1 MYRRL
6 KNILGVSLMI
16 LAIVIS
22 QVPMPEA
29 QAEIVR
35 EMTDEDLQVDDTSAH
50 VVTFSMNGGTFRGT
64 YNGYSFQEKTP
75 VLVIDDGKSIDSFPD
90 DKLASY
96 AGYKTEPGIW
106 YTDQACLNKYNTDS
120 QVTKSTTLYK
130 KWYNITSDG
139 TTLAD
144 KGFHISADGTILYH
158 YDGEDKNVVI
168 PQSVSTIAEGAF
180 DQLGEVRAV
189 TLPAGI
195 KTIEKNAFSG
205 VRDGSIIYI
214 YDAGT
219 EASKAY
225 GKQLD
230 AEYDQL
236 VYSEYLDAE
245 KTEQIAGIQ
254 NLSDTPKEEAPE
266 STEGAGNT
274 ESKPDESE
282 PDGNKPAESDSN
294 ESDSE
299 SKSDGTEPESSSTG
313 SNSSGNE
320 SDENSSENKST
331 ESNKADT
338 ESDKT
343 DNNSSEDKP
352 TENDKPDNEPDKDKT
367 GDNSPENDST
377 ENSTESDKPNNEP
390 DKDKTDDNSSTDKPA
405 ESDKTDN
412 KPEDK
417 QPEES
422 SSTKSSSVI
431 VIEPDQKYTV
441 TFDTGISGVAGER
454 RQVLNGKTISEEV
467 SVDGSQP
474 RILRKDEYTIEKD
487 DGKQETTYT
496 FKGWYKDN
504 ACTYEWDFAKDVIE
518 HDTTIYAKWDKVAKS
533 YHTVTYSTT
542 EGNENASNI
551 PEKQKLYEGEKLE
564 KPAKKPAVKN
574 KTFKGWYTSEEDTKS
589 AYKSWGK
596 PLTEDITLYAH
607 FEEKSNTVVFHMN
620 GGGFTGTYDGKTY
633 TDVASLTKK
642 ITVGKGISSSDYPK
656 SSSSANF
663 KYSNYSTDSNWYTDK
678 ECTNVYSETTLKGD
692 LTLYKRWYYTSSG
705 FTTNAANNVLYKY
718 SGSVADVTIPNTV
731 TVIGKDAFASV
742 GSISTITLPDK
753 IEEVKENAFSGVN
766 NISKDITITGKT
778 EQAKNTAK
786 GLANQYTHLVY
797 KDSGTSKDSDQD
809 SSVVTKAEAGS
820 IQLGAAASGN
830 AGTTNT
836 TENEANKNTSSKGT
850 IALGASGV
858 GTTIVTSVQPS
869 AAAQSVTQSSSSAT
883 VVQPSEGAQPITSQ
897 PSVVPQQSSTSQST
911 AVRQNKSAASARQS
925 ASGSSTMTAKT
936 TQKPNVTSASAPKG
950 TQHIKDST
958 PKTGDPLQYRMLIVC
973 AMFSVGVLLILTGNG
988 KKKKFSA
995 S

>member
-50 VVTFSMNGGTFRGT
+50 VVTFSMNGGTFRGI

-180 DQLGEVRAV
+180 DQLGEVRAI

-274 ESKPDESE
+274 ESQPEASKLDES
-282 PDGNKPAESDSN
+282 KPSESNSN
-294 ESDSE
+294 ESASASE
-299 SKSDGTEPESSSTG
+299 SASKPVE
-313 SNSSGNE
+313 SNSNE
-320 SDENSSENKST
+320 SKP
-331 ESNKADT
+331 
-338 ESDKT
+338 
-343 DNNSSEDKP
+343 SEDK
-352 TENDKPDNEPDKDKT
+352 TNE
-367 GDNSPENDST
+367 ST
-377 ENSTESDKPNNEP
+377 SVSQSEE
-390 DKDKTDDNSSTDKPA
+390 
-405 ESDKTDN
+405 N
-412 KPEDK
+412 KPEESTSVSEPAS
-417 QPEES
+417 QPEASTPEES
-422 SSTKSSSVI
+422 STNESSSVI
-431 VIEPDQKYTV
+431 IIEPDQTYTV
-441 TFDTGISGVAGER
+441 TFDTGISDVAGEK
-454 RQVLNGKTISEEV
+454 RQVRSGWTVSELV

-474 RILRKDEYTIEKD
+474 QILRIGSYTVTKD
-487 DGKQETTYT
+487 DGKKETIYT

-504 ACTYEWDFAKDVIE
+504 VCTKEWDFANDTIE
-518 HDTTIYAKWDKVAKS
+518 QDTTIYAKWDRAERA
-533 YHTVTYSTT
+533 YFTVTYSTT
-542 EGNENASNI
+542 EGNESAANI
-551 PEKQKLYEGEKLE
+551 PEKQKIYEDENLV
-564 KPAKKPAVKN
+564 KPTKKPSVKN
-574 KTFKGWYTSEEDTKS
+574 KTFKGWYTSKEDTKS
-589 AYKSWGK
+589 AYKAWGK
-596 PLTEDITLYAH
+596 PVTQDITLYAH
-607 FEEKSNTVVFHMN
+607 FEGKSNTVVFHMN
-620 GGGFTGTYDGKTY
+620 GGGYTGTYDGKTY
-633 TDVASLTKK
+633 TDTPSLTKK
-642 ITVGKGISSSDYPK
+642 IAVGKGISSSDYPK
-656 SSSSANF
+656 SSSSASF

-678 ECTNVYSETTLKGD
+678 ECTNIYSETTVKGD

-705 FTTNAANNVLYKY
+705 FTMNASDNVLYKY

-731 TVIGKDAFASV
+731 TVIAKDAFASM
-742 GSISTITLPDK
+742 GSISTVTLPDK
-753 IEEVKENAFSGVN
+753 ITDIRENAFSGVK
-766 NISKDITITGKT
+766 NISKDITVTGKT
-778 EQAKNTAK
+778 EQAKNKAK
-786 GLANQYTHLVY
+786 ELANQYTHLVY
-797 KDSGTSKDSDQD
+797 KDSGTSKDSD
-809 SSVVTKAEAGS
+809 SSVVTTAETGSIKLGAAISGSAGS
-820 IQLGAAASGN
+820 AGSAGTAKQTGAAASPD
-830 AGTTNT
+830 TT
-836 TENEANKNTSSKGT
+836 SKGT
-850 IALGASGV
+850 ITLGAGGTSTAATTGV
-858 GTTIVTSVQPS
+858 QQPS
-869 AAAQSVTQSSSSAT
+869 AGTQPVVVSPSAP
-883 VVQPSEGAQPITSQ
+883 VVQPAAEAQPAPASQ
-897 PSVVPQQSSTSQST
+897 PETTRQSAPASQPETARQPASASQSASAT
-911 AVRQNKSAASARQS
+911 QPAAVTQNKTTPVRQS
-925 ASGSSTMTAKT
+925 ASSGSSTVKKTMTG
-936 TQKPNVTSASAPKG
+936 APKG

-958 PKTGDPLQYRMLIVC
+958 PKTGDHLQYRMLIVC

>member
-35 EMTDEDLQVDDTSAH
+35 EMTEADMQVDDTSAH

-75 VLVIDDGKSIDSFPD
+75 VLVIDDGKPIDSFPD

-96 AGYKTEPGIW
+96 AGYKTEPDTW
-106 YTDQACLNKYNTDS
+106 YTDQECLNKYNTDS

-144 KGFHISADGTILYH
+144 KGFHISPDGAILYQ
-158 YDGEDKNVVI
+158 YDGGDKNVLI
-168 PQSVSTIAEGAF
+168 PQTVSTIAAGAF
-180 DQLGEVRAV
+180 DQLDEVRAV

-195 KTIEKNAFSG
+195 QTVEKNAFSG

-219 EASKAY
+219 EASRTY
-225 GKQLD
+225 GKQL
-230 AEYDQL
+230 AEEYEQL

-254 NLSDTPKEEAPE
+254 NLSDMPEDISKEDTSKENVSEEAPE
-266 STEGAGNT
+266 VKEGAGNT
-274 ESKPDESE
+274 ADKPESGLEASQPEESESESKPTESE
-282 PDGNKPAESDSN
+282 
-294 ESDSE
+294 SE
-299 SKSDGTEPESSSTG
+299 SKP
-313 SNSSGNE
+313 
-320 SDENSSENKST
+320 T
-331 ESNKADT
+331 ES
-338 ESDKT
+338 ES
-343 DNNSSEDKP
+343 
-352 TENDKPDNEPDKDKT
+352 
-367 GDNSPENDST
+367 
-377 ENSTESDKPNNEP
+377 ES
-390 DKDKTDDNSSTDKPA
+390 
-405 ESDKTDN
+405 
-412 KPEDK
+412 

-422 SSTKSSSVI
+422 SEPESSSVI

-441 TFDTGISGVAGER
+441 TFDTGISGVAGEK
-454 RQVLNGKTISEEV
+454 RQVQSGRTVSELV

-474 RILRKDEYTIEKD
+474 RILRKDDFTLTKEDEK
-487 DGKQETTYT
+487 KETTYT

-504 ACTYEWDFAKDVIE
+504 ACTKEWDFANEIIE
-518 HDTTIYAKWDKVAKS
+518 QDTTIYAKWEQSERA
-533 YHTVTYSTT
+533 YFTVTYSTT
-542 EGNENASNI
+542 EGNEKAANI
-551 PEKQKLYEGEKLE
+551 PEKQKLYEDEKLE
-564 KPAKKPAVKN
+564 KPSKKPSIKN
-574 KTFKGWYTSEEDTKS
+574 KTFKGWYTSKDDTKS
-589 AYKSWGK
+589 AFKAWGK
-596 PLTEDITLYAH
+596 PVTEDLTLYAH

-620 GGGFTGTYDGKTY
+620 GGGYTGTYDGKTY
-633 TDVASLTKK
+633 TDAASLTKK
-642 ITVGKGISSSDYPK
+642 IPVGKGISSSEYPK

-678 ECTNVYSETTLKGD
+678 ECTNVYSESTVKED

-718 SGSVADVTIPNTV
+718 SGSVAEVTIPNTV
-731 TVIGKDAFASV
+731 TIIAKDAFASM

-753 IEEVKENAFSGVN
+753 ISEVRDNAFSGVK

-778 EQAKNTAK
+778 EQAKNKAK
-786 GLANQYTHLVY
+786 ELANQYTHLVY
-797 KDSGTSKDSDQD
+797 KDIGTSKDSE
-809 SSVVTKAEAGS
+809 SSVVTTAESGS
-820 IQLGAAASGN
+820 IKLGATVSGN
-830 AGTTNT
+830 AGTANKTDTASNTNT
-836 TENEANKNTSSKGT
+836 PAKGT
-850 IALGASGV
+850 IALGASGT
-858 GTTIVTSVQPS
+858 GTTPAAGGQSSAGTQPTVSPS
-869 AAAQSVTQSSSSAT
+869 AA
-883 VVQPSEGAQPITSQ
+883 VVQPTAGTPSASQPAAPSASASQPVTTSQ
-897 PSVVPQQSSTSQST
+897 PASAPQSAAVTQNKTTPVRQSS
-911 AVRQNKSAASARQS
+911 
-925 ASGSSTMTAKT
+925 SGSSTVTKT
-936 TQKPNVTSASAPKG
+936 TTKKPNVTSASAPKG

>member
-35 EMTDEDLQVDDTSAH
+35 EMTEADMQVDDTSAH

-75 VLVIDDGKSIDSFPD
+75 VLVIDDGKPIDSFPD

-96 AGYKTEPGIW
+96 AGYKTEPDTW
-106 YTDQACLNKYNTDS
+106 YTDQECLNKYNTDS

-144 KGFHISADGTILYH
+144 KGFHISPDGAILYQ
-158 YDGEDKNVVI
+158 YDGGDKNVVI
-168 PQSVSTIAEGAF
+168 PQTVSIIAAGAF
-180 DQLGEVRAV
+180 DQLNEVRAV

-195 KTIEKNAFSG
+195 QTVEKNAFSG

-219 EASKAY
+219 EASKTY
-225 GKQLD
+225 GKQL
-230 AEYDQL
+230 AEEYEQL

-254 NLSDTPKEEAPE
+254 NLSDMPKEDISKEDTSKENVPEEAPE
-266 STEGAGNT
+266 VKEGAGNT
-274 ESKPDESE
+274 ADKPESGLEASQPEESESESKPTESE
-282 PDGNKPAESDSN
+282 
-294 ESDSE
+294 SE
-299 SKSDGTEPESSSTG
+299 SKP
-313 SNSSGNE
+313 
-320 SDENSSENKST
+320 T
-331 ESNKADT
+331 ES
-338 ESDKT
+338 ES
-343 DNNSSEDKP
+343 
-352 TENDKPDNEPDKDKT
+352 
-367 GDNSPENDST
+367 
-377 ENSTESDKPNNEP
+377 ES
-390 DKDKTDDNSSTDKPA
+390 
-405 ESDKTDN
+405 
-412 KPEDK
+412 

-422 SSTKSSSVI
+422 SEPESSSVI

-441 TFDTGISGVAGER
+441 TFDTGISGVAGEK
-454 RQVLNGKTISEEV
+454 RQVQSGRTVSELV

-474 RILRKDEYTIEKD
+474 RILRKDDFTLTKEDEK
-487 DGKQETTYT
+487 KETTYT

-504 ACTYEWDFAKDVIE
+504 ACTKEWDFANEIIE
-518 HDTTIYAKWDKVAKS
+518 QDTTIYAKWEQSERA
-533 YHTVTYSTT
+533 YFTVTYSTT
-542 EGNENASNI
+542 EGNEKAANI
-551 PEKQKLYEGEKLE
+551 PEKQKLYEDEKLE
-564 KPAKKPAVKN
+564 KPSKKPSMKN
-574 KTFKGWYTSEEDTKS
+574 KTFKGWYTSKDDTKS
-589 AYKSWGK
+589 AFKAWGK
-596 PLTEDITLYAH
+596 PVTEDLTLYAH

-620 GGGFTGTYDGKTY
+620 GGGYTGTYDGKTY
-633 TDVASLTKK
+633 TDAASLTKK
-642 ITVGKGISSSDYPK
+642 IPVGKGISSSEYPK

-678 ECTNVYSETTLKGD
+678 ECTNVYSESTVKED

-718 SGSVADVTIPNTV
+718 SGSVAEVTIPNTV
-731 TVIGKDAFASV
+731 TIIAKDAFASM
-742 GSISTITLPDK
+742 GSISAITLPDK
-753 IEEVKENAFSGVN
+753 ISEVRENAFSGVK

-778 EQAKNTAK
+778 EQAKNKAK
-786 GLANQYTHLVY
+786 ELANQYTHLVY
-797 KDSGTSKDSDQD
+797 KDSGTSKDSE
-809 SSVVTKAEAGS
+809 SSVVTTAESGS
-820 IQLGAAASGN
+820 IKLGATVSGN
-830 AGTTNT
+830 AGTANKTDTASNTNT
-836 TENEANKNTSSKGT
+836 PAKGT
-850 IALGASGV
+850 IALGASGT
-858 GTTIVTSVQPS
+858 GTTPAAGGQPS
-869 AAAQSVTQSSSSAT
+869 AGTQPTVSPSAA
-883 VVQPSEGAQPITSQ
+883 VVQPTAGTPSASQ
-897 PSVVPQQSSTSQST
+897 PTAPSASASQPVTTSAPQAAAVTQNKTTPVQQSS
-911 AVRQNKSAASARQS
+911 
-925 ASGSSTMTAKT
+925 SGSSTVTKT
-936 TQKPNVTSASAPKG
+936 TTKKPNVTSASAPKG

>member
-35 EMTDEDLQVDDTSAH
+35 EMTEADMQVDDTSAH

-75 VLVIDDGKSIDSFPD
+75 VLVIDDGKPIDSFPD

-96 AGYKTEPGIW
+96 AGYKTEPDTW
-106 YTDQACLNKYNTDS
+106 YTDQECLNKYNTDS

-144 KGFHISADGTILYH
+144 KGFHISPDGAILYQ
-158 YDGEDKNVVI
+158 YDGGDKNVVI
-168 PQSVSTIAEGAF
+168 PQTVSIIAAGAF
-180 DQLGEVRAV
+180 DQLDDVRAV

-195 KTIEKNAFSG
+195 QTVEKNAFSG

-219 EASKAY
+219 EASRTY
-225 GKQLD
+225 GKQL
-230 AEYDQL
+230 AEEYEQL

-254 NLSDTPKEEAPE
+254 NLSDMPEDISKEDTSKENVSEESPE
-266 STEGAGNT
+266 VKEGAGNT
-274 ESKPDESE
+274 ADK
-282 PDGNKPAESDSN
+282 
-294 ESDSE
+294 
-299 SKSDGTEPESSSTG
+299 PESGLEAS
-313 SNSSGNE
+313 
-320 SDENSSENKST
+320 
-331 ESNKADT
+331 
-338 ESDKT
+338 
-343 DNNSSEDKP
+343 
-352 TENDKPDNEPDKDKT
+352 
-367 GDNSPENDST
+367 
-377 ENSTESDKPNNEP
+377 
-390 DKDKTDDNSSTDKPA
+390 
-405 ESDKTDN
+405 
-412 KPEDK
+412 

-422 SSTKSSSVI
+422 ESESKPTESESESKPTESESESKPEESSEPESSSVI

-441 TFDTGISGVAGER
+441 TFDTGISGVAGEK
-454 RQVLNGKTISEEV
+454 RQVQSGRTVSELV

-474 RILRKDEYTIEKD
+474 RILRKDDFTLTKEDEK
-487 DGKQETTYT
+487 KEITYT
-496 FKGWYKDN
+496 FMGWYKDN
-504 ACTYEWDFAKDVIE
+504 ACTKEWDFANEIIE
-518 HDTTIYAKWDKVAKS
+518 QDTTIYAKWEQSERA
-533 YHTVTYSTT
+533 YFTVTYSTT
-542 EGNENASNI
+542 EGNEKAANI
-551 PEKQKLYEGEKLE
+551 PEKQKLYEDEKLE
-564 KPAKKPAVKN
+564 KPSKKPSMKN
-574 KTFKGWYTSEEDTKS
+574 KTFKGWYTSKDDTKS
-589 AYKSWGK
+589 AFKAWGK
-596 PLTEDITLYAH
+596 PVTEDLTLYAH

-620 GGGFTGTYDGKTY
+620 GGGYTGTYDGKTY
-633 TDVASLTKK
+633 TDAASLTKK
-642 ITVGKGISSSDYPK
+642 IPVGKGISSSEYPK

-678 ECTNVYSETTLKGD
+678 ECTNVYSESTVKED

-718 SGSVADVTIPNTV
+718 SGSVAEVTIPNTV
-731 TVIGKDAFASV
+731 TIIAKDAFASM
-742 GSISTITLPDK
+742 GGISAITLPDK
-753 IEEVKENAFSGVN
+753 ISEVRENAFSGVK

-778 EQAKNTAK
+778 EQAKNKAK
-786 GLANQYTHLVY
+786 ELANQYTHLVY
-797 KDSGTSKDSDQD
+797 KDSGTSKDSE
-809 SSVVTKAEAGS
+809 SSVVTTAESGS
-820 IQLGAAASGN
+820 IKLGATVSGN
-830 AGTTNT
+830 AGTANKTGAASGTNT
-836 TENEANKNTSSKGT
+836 PAKGT
-850 IALGASGV
+850 IALGASGT
-858 GTTIVTSVQPS
+858 GTAPATGGQPS
-869 AAAQSVTQSSSSAT
+869 AGTQPTVSPSAA
-883 VVQPSEGAQPITSQ
+883 VVQPTAGTPSASQPAAPSASASQPVTTSQ
-897 PSVVPQQSSTSQST
+897 SASAPQAAAVTQNKTTPVQQSS
-911 AVRQNKSAASARQS
+911 
-925 ASGSSTMTAKT
+925 SGSSTVTKT
-936 TQKPNVTSASAPKG
+936 TTKKPNVTSASAPKG

>member
-180 DQLGEVRAV
+180 DQLGEVRAI

-282 PDGNKPAESDSN
+282 PASKPE
-294 ESDSE
+294 E
-299 SKSDGTEPESSSTG
+299 SKPDESEPE
-313 SNSSGNE
+313 N
-320 SDENSSENKST
+320 
-331 ESNKADT
+331 
-338 ESDKT
+338 
-343 DNNSSEDKP
+343 KP
-352 TENDKPDNEPDKDKT
+352 TE
-367 GDNSPENDST
+367 
-377 ENSTESDKPNNEP
+377 
-390 DKDKTDDNSSTDKPA
+390 SST

-412 KPEDK
+412 KPE
-417 QPEES
+417 ES
-422 SSTKSSSVI
+422 STNESSSVI
-431 VIEPDQKYTV
+431 IIEPDQKYTV

-454 RQVLNGKTISEEV
+454 RQVLNGKTISEEI

-850 IALGASGV
+850 IALGASGA

-925 ASGSSTMTAKT
+925 ASGSSAMTAKT

>member
-35 EMTDEDLQVDDTSAH
+35 EMTEADMQVDDTSAH

-75 VLVIDDGKSIDSFPD
+75 VLVIDDGKPIDSFPD

-96 AGYKTEPGIW
+96 AGYKTEPDTW
-106 YTDQACLNKYNTDS
+106 YTDQECLNKYNTDS

-144 KGFHISADGTILYH
+144 KGFHISPDGAILYQ
-158 YDGEDKNVVI
+158 YDGGDKNVVI
-168 PQSVSTIAEGAF
+168 PQTVSIIAAGAF
-180 DQLGEVRAV
+180 DQLDEVRAV

-195 KTIEKNAFSG
+195 QTVEKNAFSG

-219 EASKAY
+219 EASRTY
-225 GKQLD
+225 GKQL
-230 AEYDQL
+230 AEEYEQL

-254 NLSDTPKEEAPE
+254 NLSDMPEDISKEDTSKENVSEESPE
-266 STEGAGNT
+266 VKEGAGNT
-274 ESKPDESE
+274 ADK
-282 PDGNKPAESDSN
+282 
-294 ESDSE
+294 
-299 SKSDGTEPESSSTG
+299 PESGLEAS
-313 SNSSGNE
+313 
-320 SDENSSENKST
+320 
-331 ESNKADT
+331 
-338 ESDKT
+338 
-343 DNNSSEDKP
+343 
-352 TENDKPDNEPDKDKT
+352 
-367 GDNSPENDST
+367 
-377 ENSTESDKPNNEP
+377 
-390 DKDKTDDNSSTDKPA
+390 
-405 ESDKTDN
+405 
-412 KPEDK
+412 

-422 SSTKSSSVI
+422 ESESKPTESESESKPTESESESKPEESSEPESSSVI

-441 TFDTGISGVAGER
+441 TFDTGISGVAGEK
-454 RQVLNGKTISEEV
+454 RQVQSGRTVSELV

-474 RILRKDEYTIEKD
+474 RILRKDDFTLTKEDEK
-487 DGKQETTYT
+487 KEITYT
-496 FKGWYKDN
+496 FMGWYKDN
-504 ACTYEWDFAKDVIE
+504 ACTKEWDFANEIIE
-518 HDTTIYAKWDKVAKS
+518 QDTTIYAKWEQSERA
-533 YHTVTYSTT
+533 YFTVTYSTT
-542 EGNENASNI
+542 EGNEKAANI
-551 PEKQKLYEGEKLE
+551 PEKQKLYEDEKLE
-564 KPAKKPAVKN
+564 KPSKKPSMKN
-574 KTFKGWYTSEEDTKS
+574 KTFKGWYTSKDDTKS
-589 AYKSWGK
+589 AFKAWGK
-596 PLTEDITLYAH
+596 PVTEDLTLYAH

-620 GGGFTGTYDGKTY
+620 GGGYTGTYDGKTY
-633 TDVASLTKK
+633 TDAASLTKK
-642 ITVGKGISSSDYPK
+642 IPVGKGISSSEYPK

-678 ECTNVYSETTLKGD
+678 ECTNVYSESTVKED

-718 SGSVADVTIPNTV
+718 SGSVAEVTIPNTV
-731 TVIGKDAFASV
+731 TIIAKDAFASM
-742 GSISTITLPDK
+742 GGISAITLPDK
-753 IEEVKENAFSGVN
+753 ISEVRENAFSGVK

-778 EQAKNTAK
+778 EQAKNKAK
-786 GLANQYTHLVY
+786 ELANQYTHLVY
-797 KDSGTSKDSDQD
+797 KDSGTSKDSE
-809 SSVVTKAEAGS
+809 SSVVTTAESGS
-820 IQLGAAASGN
+820 IKLGATVSGN
-830 AGTTNT
+830 AGTANKTGAASGTNT
-836 TENEANKNTSSKGT
+836 PAKGT
-850 IALGASGV
+850 IALGASGT
-858 GTTIVTSVQPS
+858 GTAPATGGQPS
-869 AAAQSVTQSSSSAT
+869 AGTQPTVSPSAA
-883 VVQPSEGAQPITSQ
+883 VVQPTAGTPSASQPAAPSASASQPVTTSQ
-897 PSVVPQQSSTSQST
+897 SASAPQAAAVTQNKTTPVQQSS
-911 AVRQNKSAASARQS
+911 
-925 ASGSSTMTAKT
+925 SGSSTVTKT
-936 TQKPNVTSASAPKG
+936 TTKKPNVTSASAPKG

>member
-35 EMTDEDLQVDDTSAH
+35 EMTEADMQVDDTSAH

-75 VLVIDDGKSIDSFPD
+75 VLVIDDGKPIDSFPD

-96 AGYKTEPGIW
+96 AGYKTEPDTW
-106 YTDQACLNKYNTDS
+106 YTDQECLNKYNTDS

-144 KGFHISADGTILYH
+144 KGFHISPDGAILYQ
-158 YDGEDKNVVI
+158 YDGGDKNVVI
-168 PQSVSTIAEGAF
+168 PQTVSTIAAGAF
-180 DQLGEVRAV
+180 DQLDEVRAV

-195 KTIEKNAFSG
+195 QTVEKNAFSG

-219 EASKAY
+219 EASKTY
-225 GKQLD
+225 GKQL
-230 AEYDQL
+230 AEEYEQL

-254 NLSDTPKEEAPE
+254 NLSDMPEDISKEDTSKENVSEEAPE
-266 STEGAGNT
+266 VKEGAGNT
-274 ESKPDESE
+274 ADKTESGLEASQSEESESESKPTESE
-282 PDGNKPAESDSN
+282 
-294 ESDSE
+294 SE
-299 SKSDGTEPESSSTG
+299 SKP
-313 SNSSGNE
+313 
-320 SDENSSENKST
+320 T
-331 ESNKADT
+331 ES
-338 ESDKT
+338 ESE
-343 DNNSSEDKP
+343 SQVSE
-352 TENDKPDNEPDKDKT
+352 
-367 GDNSPENDST
+367 
-377 ENSTESDKPNNEP
+377 
-390 DKDKTDDNSSTDKPA
+390 
-405 ESDKTDN
+405 
-412 KPEDK
+412 
-417 QPEES
+417 
-422 SSTKSSSVI
+422 
-431 VIEPDQKYTV
+431 
-441 TFDTGISGVAGER
+441 
-454 RQVLNGKTISEEV
+454 LV

-474 RILRKDEYTIEKD
+474 RILRKDDFTLTKEDEK
-487 DGKQETTYT
+487 KETTYT

-504 ACTYEWDFAKDVIE
+504 ACTKEWDFANEIIE
-518 HDTTIYAKWDKVAKS
+518 QDTTIYAKWEQSERA
-533 YHTVTYSTT
+533 YFTVTYSTT
-542 EGNENASNI
+542 EGNEKAANI
-551 PEKQKLYEGEKLE
+551 PEKRKLYEDEKLE
-564 KPAKKPAVKN
+564 KPSKKPSMKN
-574 KTFKGWYTSEEDTKS
+574 KTFKGWYTSKDDTKS
-589 AYKSWGK
+589 VFKAWGK
-596 PLTEDITLYAH
+596 PVTEDLTLYAH

-620 GGGFTGTYDGKTY
+620 GGGYTGTYDGKTY
-633 TDVASLTKK
+633 TDAASLTKK
-642 ITVGKGISSSDYPK
+642 IPVGKGISSSEYPK

-678 ECTNVYSETTLKGD
+678 ECTNVYSESTVKED

-718 SGSVADVTIPNTV
+718 SGSVAEVTIPNSV
-731 TVIGKDAFASV
+731 TIIAKDAFASM

-753 IEEVKENAFSGVN
+753 ISEVRENAFSGVK

-778 EQAKNTAK
+778 EQAKNKAK
-786 GLANQYTHLVY
+786 ELANQYTHLVY
-797 KDSGTSKDSDQD
+797 KDSGTSKDSE
-809 SSVVTKAEAGS
+809 SSVVTTAESGS
-820 IQLGAAASGN
+820 IKLGAAVSGN
-830 AGTTNT
+830 AGTANKTDAASNTNT
-836 TENEANKNTSSKGT
+836 PAKGT
-850 IALGASGV
+850 IALGASGT
-858 GTTIVTSVQPS
+858 GTTPAAGGQSSAGTQPTVSPS
-869 AAAQSVTQSSSSAT
+869 AA
-883 VVQPSEGAQPITSQ
+883 VVQPTAGTPSASQPAAPSASASQPVTTSQ
-897 PSVVPQQSSTSQST
+897 PASAPQSAAVTQNKTTPVRQSS
-911 AVRQNKSAASARQS
+911 
-925 ASGSSTMTAKT
+925 SGSSTVTKT
-936 TQKPNVTSASAPKG
+936 TTKKPNVTSASAPKG

>member
-35 EMTDEDLQVDDTSAH
+35 EMTEADMQVDDTSAH

-96 AGYKTEPGIW
+96 AGYKTEPDTW
-106 YTDQACLNKYNTDS
+106 YTDQECLNKYNTDS

-144 KGFHISADGTILYH
+144 KGFHISPDGAILYQ
-158 YDGEDKNVVI
+158 YDGGDKNVVI
-168 PQSVSTIAEGAF
+168 PQTVSTIAAGAF
-180 DQLGEVRAV
+180 DQLDEVRAV

-195 KTIEKNAFSG
+195 QTVEKNAFSG

-219 EASKAY
+219 EASKTY
-225 GKQLD
+225 GKQL
-230 AEYDQL
+230 AEEYEQL

-254 NLSDTPKEEAPE
+254 NLSDTSKEESPE
-266 STEGAGNT
+266 TAEGVADVEEKSVENNSESNEEAGKPSESNSSEESKT
-274 ESKPDESE
+274 DAGESESKP
-282 PDGNKPAESDSN
+282 
-294 ESDSE
+294 
-299 SKSDGTEPESSSTG
+299 
-313 SNSSGNE
+313 
-320 SDENSSENKST
+320 T
-331 ESNKADT
+331 ESN
-338 ESDKT
+338 S
-343 DNNSSEDKP
+343 
-352 TENDKPDNEPDKDKT
+352 
-367 GDNSPENDST
+367 
-377 ENSTESDKPNNEP
+377 
-390 DKDKTDDNSSTDKPA
+390 
-405 ESDKTDN
+405 DN
-412 KPEDK
+412 KPEESESESK
-417 QPEES
+417 PTESESESQPIESESESKPTESESESKPEES
-422 SSTKSSSVI
+422 STNESSSVI

-441 TFDTGISGVAGER
+441 TFDTGILGVSGER
-454 RQVLNGKTISEEV
+454 RQVLSGKTISELV

-487 DGKQETTYT
+487 DGKQETIYT

-504 ACTYEWDFAKDVIE
+504 ACTKEWDFATDLIE
-518 HDTTIYAKWDKVAKS
+518 HDTTIYAKWDKVTKT
-533 YHTVTYSTT
+533 YCTVTYSTT
-542 EGNENASNI
+542 AGNEKASNI

-564 KPAKKPAVKN
+564 KPTKKPSMTN
-574 KTFKGWYTSEEDTKS
+574 KTFKGWYTSAEDTKS
-589 AYKSWGK
+589 AYKAWGE
-596 PLTEDITLYAH
+596 PVTEDITLYAH

-620 GGGFTGTYDGKTY
+620 GGGFTGTYAGKKY
-633 TDVASLTKK
+633 TDAASLTKK
-642 ITVGKGISSSDYPK
+642 IAVGKGISSSDDPK

-678 ECTNVYSETTLKGD
+678 ECTNVYSESVVKED

-705 FTTNAANNVLYKY
+705 FTTNASNNVLYKY
-718 SGSVADVTIPNTV
+718 SGSVADVIIPNTV

-742 GSISTITLPDK
+742 GSISKITLPDK

-766 NISKDITITGKT
+766 NISKDIIITGKS
-778 EQAKNTAK
+778 EKAKNTAK

-830 AGTTNT
+830 TGTS
-836 TENEANKNTSSKGT
+836 NKNASDTSASSKGT
-850 IALGASGV
+850 ITLGASGA
-858 GTTIVTSVQPS
+858 GTTIVTGVQPS
-869 AAAQSVTQSSSSAT
+869 AGTQPGTPSST
-883 VVQPSEGAQPITSQ
+883 GVQPSVETPSVTTSQ
-897 PSVVPQQSSTSQST
+897 PQPASIAQSA
-911 AVRQNKSAASARQS
+911 AVRQNKTTSTAQS
-925 ASGSSTMTAKT
+925 SSGSSAMTAKT

-973 AMFSVGVLLILTGNG
+973 AMFSVGMLLILTGNG

>member
-35 EMTDEDLQVDDTSAH
+35 EMTAADMQVDDTSAH

-75 VLVIDDGKSIDSFPD
+75 VLVIDDGKPIDSFPD

-96 AGYKTEPGIW
+96 AGYKTEPDTW
-106 YTDQACLNKYNTDS
+106 YTDQECLNKYNTDS

-144 KGFHISADGTILYH
+144 KGFHISPDGAILYQ
-158 YDGEDKNVVI
+158 YDGGDKNVVI
-168 PQSVSTIAEGAF
+168 PQTVSIIAAGAF
-180 DQLGEVRAV
+180 DQLDEVRAV

-195 KTIEKNAFSG
+195 QTVEKNAFSG

-219 EASKAY
+219 EASRTY
-225 GKQLD
+225 GKQL
-230 AEYDQL
+230 AEEYEQL

-254 NLSDTPKEEAPE
+254 NLSDMPEDISKEDTSKENVSEEAPE
-266 STEGAGNT
+266 VKEGAGNT
-274 ESKPDESE
+274 ADKPESGLEASQPEESESESKPTESE
-282 PDGNKPAESDSN
+282 
-294 ESDSE
+294 SE
-299 SKSDGTEPESSSTG
+299 SKP
-313 SNSSGNE
+313 
-320 SDENSSENKST
+320 T
-331 ESNKADT
+331 ES
-338 ESDKT
+338 ES
-343 DNNSSEDKP
+343 
-352 TENDKPDNEPDKDKT
+352 
-367 GDNSPENDST
+367 
-377 ENSTESDKPNNEP
+377 ES
-390 DKDKTDDNSSTDKPA
+390 
-405 ESDKTDN
+405 
-412 KPEDK
+412 

-422 SSTKSSSVI
+422 SEPESSSVI

-441 TFDTGISGVAGER
+441 TFDTGISGVAGEK
-454 RQVLNGKTISEEV
+454 RQVQSGRTVSELV

-474 RILRKDEYTIEKD
+474 RILRKDDFTLTKEDEK
-487 DGKQETTYT
+487 KETTYT

-504 ACTYEWDFAKDVIE
+504 ACTKEWDFANEIIE
-518 HDTTIYAKWDKVAKS
+518 QDTTIYAKWEQSERA
-533 YHTVTYSTT
+533 YFTVTYSTT
-542 EGNENASNI
+542 EGNEKAANI
-551 PEKQKLYEGEKLE
+551 PEKKKLYEDEKLE
-564 KPAKKPAVKN
+564 KPSKKPSMKN
-574 KTFKGWYTSEEDTKS
+574 KTFKGWYTSKDDTKS
-589 AYKSWGK
+589 AFKAWGK
-596 PLTEDITLYAH
+596 PVTEDLTLYAH

-620 GGGFTGTYDGKTY
+620 GGGYTGTYDGKTY
-633 TDVASLTKK
+633 TDAASLTKK
-642 ITVGKGISSSDYPK
+642 IPVGKGISSSEYPK

-678 ECTNVYSETTLKGD
+678 ECTNVYSESTVKED

-718 SGSVADVTIPNTV
+718 SGSVAEVTIPNTV
-731 TVIGKDAFASV
+731 TIIAKDAFASM
-742 GSISTITLPDK
+742 GGISAITLPDK
-753 IEEVKENAFSGVN
+753 ISEVRENAFSGVK

-778 EQAKNTAK
+778 EQAKNKAK
-786 GLANQYTHLVY
+786 ELANQYTHLVY
-797 KDSGTSKDSDQD
+797 KDSGTSKDSE
-809 SSVVTKAEAGS
+809 SSVVTTAESGS
-820 IQLGAAASGN
+820 IKLGATVSGN
-830 AGTTNT
+830 AGTANKTGAVSGTNT
-836 TENEANKNTSSKGT
+836 PAKGT
-850 IALGASGV
+850 IALGASGT
-858 GTTIVTSVQPS
+858 GTAPATGGQSSAGTQPTVSPS
-869 AAAQSVTQSSSSAT
+869 AA
-883 VVQPSEGAQPITSQ
+883 VVQPTAGTPSASQPAAPSASASQPVATSQ
-897 PSVVPQQSSTSQST
+897 SASAPQAAAVTQNKTTPVQQSS
-911 AVRQNKSAASARQS
+911 
-925 ASGSSTMTAKT
+925 SGSSTVTKT
-936 TQKPNVTSASAPKG
+936 TTKKPNVTSASAPKG

>member
-35 EMTDEDLQVDDTSAH
+35 EMTEADMQVDDTSAH

-96 AGYKTEPGIW
+96 AGYKTEPDTW
-106 YTDQACLNKYNTDS
+106 YTDQECLNKYNTDS

-144 KGFHISADGTILYH
+144 KGFHISPDGAILYQ
-158 YDGEDKNVVI
+158 YDGGDKNVVI
-168 PQSVSTIAEGAF
+168 PQTVSTIAAGAF
-180 DQLGEVRAV
+180 DQLDEVRAV

-195 KTIEKNAFSG
+195 QTVEKNAFSG

-219 EASKAY
+219 EASKTY
-225 GKQLD
+225 GKQL
-230 AEYDQL
+230 AEEYEQL

-254 NLSDTPKEEAPE
+254 NLSDMPEDISKEDTSKENVSEEAPE
-266 STEGAGNT
+266 VKEGAGNT
-274 ESKPDESE
+274 ADKTESGLEASQSEESESESKPTESE
-282 PDGNKPAESDSN
+282 SESKPAES
-294 ESDSE
+294 ESE
-299 SKSDGTEPESSSTG
+299 SK
-313 SNSSGNE
+313 
-320 SDENSSENKST
+320 
-331 ESNKADT
+331 
-338 ESDKT
+338 
-343 DNNSSEDKP
+343 
-352 TENDKPDNEPDKDKT
+352 
-367 GDNSPENDST
+367 
-377 ENSTESDKPNNEP
+377 
-390 DKDKTDDNSSTDKPA
+390 
-405 ESDKTDN
+405 
-412 KPEDK
+412 
-417 QPEES
+417 PEES
-422 SSTKSSSVI
+422 SEPESSSVI

-441 TFDTGISGVAGER
+441 TFDTGISGVAGEK
-454 RQVLNGKTISEEV
+454 RQVQSGRTVSELV

-474 RILRKDEYTIEKD
+474 RILRKDDFTLTKEDEK
-487 DGKQETTYT
+487 KETTYT

-504 ACTYEWDFAKDVIE
+504 ACTKEWDFANEIIE
-518 HDTTIYAKWDKVAKS
+518 QDTTIYAKWEQSERA
-533 YHTVTYSTT
+533 YFTVTYSTT
-542 EGNENASNI
+542 EGNEKAANI
-551 PEKQKLYEGEKLE
+551 PEKQKLYEDEKLE
-564 KPAKKPAVKN
+564 KPSKKPSMKN
-574 KTFKGWYTSEEDTKS
+574 KTFKGWYTSKDDTKS
-589 AYKSWGK
+589 AFKAWGK
-596 PLTEDITLYAH
+596 PVTEDLTLYAH

-620 GGGFTGTYDGKTY
+620 GGGYTGTYDGKTY
-633 TDVASLTKK
+633 TDAASLTKK
-642 ITVGKGISSSDYPK
+642 IAVGKGISSSEYPK

-678 ECTNVYSETTLKGD
+678 ECTNVYSESTVKED

-718 SGSVADVTIPNTV
+718 SGSVAEVTIPNTV
-731 TVIGKDAFASV
+731 TIIAKDAFASM

-753 IEEVKENAFSGVN
+753 ISEVRENAFSGVK

-778 EQAKNTAK
+778 EQAKNKAK
-786 GLANQYTHLVY
+786 ELANQYTHLVY
-797 KDSGTSKDSDQD
+797 KDSGTSKDSE
-809 SSVVTKAEAGS
+809 SSVVTTAESGS
-820 IQLGAAASGN
+820 IKLGATVSGN
-830 AGTTNT
+830 AGTANKTDTASNTNT
-836 TENEANKNTSSKGT
+836 PAKGT
-850 IALGASGV
+850 IALGASGT
-858 GTTIVTSVQPS
+858 GTTPAAGGQSSAGTQPTVSPS
-869 AAAQSVTQSSSSAT
+869 AA
-883 VVQPSEGAQPITSQ
+883 VVQPTAGTPSASQPAAPSASASQPVTTSQ
-897 PSVVPQQSSTSQST
+897 PASAPQSAAVTQNKTTPVRQSS
-911 AVRQNKSAASARQS
+911 
-925 ASGSSTMTAKT
+925 SGSSTVTKT
-936 TQKPNVTSASAPKG
+936 TTKKPNVTSASAPKG

>member
-180 DQLGEVRAV
+180 DQLGEVRAI

-282 PDGNKPAESDSN
+282 PASKPE
-294 ESDSE
+294 E
-299 SKSDGTEPESSSTG
+299 SKPDESEPASKPEESKPDESEPE
-313 SNSSGNE
+313 N
-320 SDENSSENKST
+320 
-331 ESNKADT
+331 
-338 ESDKT
+338 
-343 DNNSSEDKP
+343 KP
-352 TENDKPDNEPDKDKT
+352 TE
-367 GDNSPENDST
+367 
-377 ENSTESDKPNNEP
+377 
-390 DKDKTDDNSSTDKPA
+390 SST

-412 KPEDK
+412 KPE
-417 QPEES
+417 ES
-422 SSTKSSSVI
+422 STNESSSVI
-431 VIEPDQKYTV
+431 IIEPDQKYTV

-454 RQVLNGKTISEEV
+454 RQVLNGKTISEEI

-850 IALGASGV
+850 IALGASGA

-925 ASGSSTMTAKT
+925 ASGSSAMTAKT

>member
-35 EMTDEDLQVDDTSAH
+35 EMTEADMQVDDTSAH

-75 VLVIDDGKSIDSFPD
+75 VLVIDDGKPIDSFPD

-96 AGYKTEPGIW
+96 AGYKTEPDTW
-106 YTDQACLNKYNTDS
+106 YTDQECLNKYNTDS

-144 KGFHISADGTILYH
+144 KGFHISPDGAILYQ
-158 YDGEDKNVVI
+158 YDGGDKNVVI
-168 PQSVSTIAEGAF
+168 PQTVSTIAAGAF
-180 DQLGEVRAV
+180 DQLDEVRAV

-195 KTIEKNAFSG
+195 QTVEKNAFSG

-219 EASKAY
+219 EASRTY
-225 GKQLD
+225 GKQL
-230 AEYDQL
+230 AEEYEQL

-254 NLSDTPKEEAPE
+254 NLSDMPEDISKEDTSKENVSEEAPE
-266 STEGAGNT
+266 VKEGAGNT
-274 ESKPDESE
+274 ADKPESGLEASQPEESESESKPTESE
-282 PDGNKPAESDSN
+282 
-294 ESDSE
+294 SE
-299 SKSDGTEPESSSTG
+299 SKP
-313 SNSSGNE
+313 
-320 SDENSSENKST
+320 T
-331 ESNKADT
+331 ES
-338 ESDKT
+338 ES
-343 DNNSSEDKP
+343 
-352 TENDKPDNEPDKDKT
+352 
-367 GDNSPENDST
+367 
-377 ENSTESDKPNNEP
+377 ES
-390 DKDKTDDNSSTDKPA
+390 
-405 ESDKTDN
+405 
-412 KPEDK
+412 

-422 SSTKSSSVI
+422 SEPESSSVI

-441 TFDTGISGVAGER
+441 TFDTGISGVAGEK
-454 RQVLNGKTISEEV
+454 RQVQSGRTVSELV

-474 RILRKDEYTIEKD
+474 RILRKDDFTLTKEDEK
-487 DGKQETTYT
+487 KETTYT

-504 ACTYEWDFAKDVIE
+504 ACTKEWDFANEIIE
-518 HDTTIYAKWDKVAKS
+518 QDTTIYAKWEQSERA
-533 YHTVTYSTT
+533 YFTVTYSTT
-542 EGNENASNI
+542 EGNEKAANI
-551 PEKQKLYEGEKLE
+551 PEKQKLYEDEKLE
-564 KPAKKPAVKN
+564 KPSKKPSIKN
-574 KTFKGWYTSEEDTKS
+574 KTFKGWYTSKDDTQS
-589 AYKSWGK
+589 AFKAWGK
-596 PLTEDITLYAH
+596 PVTEDLTLYAH

-620 GGGFTGTYDGKTY
+620 GGGYTGTYDGKTY
-633 TDVASLTKK
+633 TDAASLTKK
-642 ITVGKGISSSDYPK
+642 IPVGKGISSSEYPK

-678 ECTNVYSETTLKGD
+678 ECTNVYSESTVKED

-718 SGSVADVTIPNTV
+718 SGSVAEVTIPNTV
-731 TVIGKDAFASV
+731 TIIAKDAFASM

-753 IEEVKENAFSGVN
+753 ISEVRDNAFSGVK

-778 EQAKNTAK
+778 EQAKNKAK
-786 GLANQYTHLVY
+786 ELANQYTHLVY
-797 KDSGTSKDSDQD
+797 KDIGTSKDSE
-809 SSVVTKAEAGS
+809 SSVVTTAESGS
-820 IQLGAAASGN
+820 IKLGATVSGN
-830 AGTTNT
+830 AGTANKTDTASNTNT
-836 TENEANKNTSSKGT
+836 PAKGT
-850 IALGASGV
+850 IALGASGT
-858 GTTIVTSVQPS
+858 GTTPAAGGQSSAGTQPTVSPS
-869 AAAQSVTQSSSSAT
+869 AA
-883 VVQPSEGAQPITSQ
+883 VVQPTAGTPSASQPAAPSASASQPVTTSQ
-897 PSVVPQQSSTSQST
+897 PASAPQSAAVTQNKTTPVRQSS
-911 AVRQNKSAASARQS
+911 
-925 ASGSSTMTAKT
+925 SGSSTVTKT
-936 TQKPNVTSASAPKG
+936 TTKKPNVTSASAPKG

>member
-35 EMTDEDLQVDDTSAH
+35 EMTEADMQVDDTSAH

-75 VLVIDDGKSIDSFPD
+75 VLVIDDGKPIDSFPD

-96 AGYKTEPGIW
+96 AGYKTEPDTW
-106 YTDQACLNKYNTDS
+106 YTDQECLNKYNTDS

-144 KGFHISADGTILYH
+144 KGFHISPDGAILYQ
-158 YDGEDKNVVI
+158 YDGGDKNVVI
-168 PQSVSTIAEGAF
+168 PQTVSTIAAGAF
-180 DQLGEVRAV
+180 DQLDEVRAV

-195 KTIEKNAFSG
+195 QTVEKNAFSG

-219 EASKAY
+219 EASRTY
-225 GKQLD
+225 GKQL
-230 AEYDQL
+230 AEEYEQL

-254 NLSDTPKEEAPE
+254 NLSDMPEDISKEDTSKENVSEEAPE
-266 STEGAGNT
+266 VKEGAGNT
-274 ESKPDESE
+274 ADKPESGLEASQPEESESESKPTESE
-282 PDGNKPAESDSN
+282 
-294 ESDSE
+294 SE
-299 SKSDGTEPESSSTG
+299 SKP
-313 SNSSGNE
+313 
-320 SDENSSENKST
+320 T
-331 ESNKADT
+331 ES
-338 ESDKT
+338 ES
-343 DNNSSEDKP
+343 
-352 TENDKPDNEPDKDKT
+352 
-367 GDNSPENDST
+367 
-377 ENSTESDKPNNEP
+377 ES
-390 DKDKTDDNSSTDKPA
+390 
-405 ESDKTDN
+405 
-412 KPEDK
+412 

-422 SSTKSSSVI
+422 SEPESSSVI

-441 TFDTGISGVAGER
+441 TFDTGISGVAGEK
-454 RQVLNGKTISEEV
+454 RQVQSGRTVSELV

-474 RILRKDEYTIEKD
+474 RILRKDDFTLTKEDEK
-487 DGKQETTYT
+487 KETTYT

-504 ACTYEWDFAKDVIE
+504 ACTKEWDFANEIIE
-518 HDTTIYAKWDKVAKS
+518 QDTTIYAKWEQSERA
-533 YHTVTYSTT
+533 YFTVTYSTT
-542 EGNENASNI
+542 EGNEKAANI
-551 PEKQKLYEGEKLE
+551 PEKQKLYEDEKLE
-564 KPAKKPAVKN
+564 KPSKKPSIKN
-574 KTFKGWYTSEEDTKS
+574 KTFKGWYTSKDDTKS
-589 AYKSWGK
+589 AFKAWGK
-596 PLTEDITLYAH
+596 PVTEDLTLYAH

-620 GGGFTGTYDGKTY
+620 GGGYTGTYDGKTY
-633 TDVASLTKK
+633 TDAASLTKK
-642 ITVGKGISSSDYPK
+642 IPVGKGISSSEYPK

-678 ECTNVYSETTLKGD
+678 ECTNVYSESTVKED

-718 SGSVADVTIPNTV
+718 SGSVAEVTIPNTV
-731 TVIGKDAFASV
+731 TIIAKDAFASM

-753 IEEVKENAFSGVN
+753 ISEVRDNAFSGVK

-778 EQAKNTAK
+778 EQAKNKAK
-786 GLANQYTHLVY
+786 ELANQYTHLVY
-797 KDSGTSKDSDQD
+797 KDIGTSKDSE
-809 SSVVTKAEAGS
+809 SSVVTTAESGS
-820 IQLGAAASGN
+820 IKLGATVSGN
-830 AGTTNT
+830 AGTANKTDTASNTNT
-836 TENEANKNTSSKGT
+836 PAKGT
-850 IALGASGV
+850 IALGASGT
-858 GTTIVTSVQPS
+858 GTTPAAGGQSSAGTQPTVSPS
-869 AAAQSVTQSSSSAT
+869 AA
-883 VVQPSEGAQPITSQ
+883 VVQPTAGTPSASQPAAPSASASQPVATSQ
-897 PSVVPQQSSTSQST
+897 SASAPQAAAVTQNKTTPVQQSS
-911 AVRQNKSAASARQS
+911 
-925 ASGSSTMTAKT
+925 SGSSTVTKT
-936 TQKPNVTSASAPKG
+936 TTKKPNVTSASAPKG

>member
-35 EMTDEDLQVDDTSAH
+35 EMTEDDLQVDDTSAH
-50 VVTFSMNGGTFRGT
+50 VVTFSMNGGIFRGT

-120 QVTKSTTLYK
+120 RVTKSTTLYK

-144 KGFHISADGTILYH
+144 KGFHISADGTVLYQ

-168 PQSVSTIAEGAF
+168 PQTVSTIAGGAF
-180 DQLGEVRAV
+180 DQLDKVRAV

-195 KTIEKNAFSG
+195 RTIEKNAFCG
-205 VRDGSIIYI
+205 VKDGSIIYI

-254 NLSDTPKEEAPE
+254 NLSETSKEEVPE
-266 STEGAGNT
+266 NTEGAGNT
-274 ESKPDESE
+274 ESKPE
-282 PDGNKPAESDSN
+282 N
-294 ESDSE
+294 
-299 SKSDGTEPESSSTG
+299 GTEPESNSTE
-313 SNSSGNE
+313 SNASGNE
-320 SDENSSENKST
+320 SDE
-331 ESNKADT
+331 
-338 ESDKT
+338 
-343 DNNSSEDKP
+343 
-352 TENDKPDNEPDKDKT
+352 
-367 GDNSPENDST
+367 
-377 ENSTESDKPNNEP
+377 
-390 DKDKTDDNSSTDKPA
+390 NSSTDKPA
-405 ESDKTDN
+405 ESDKPDNKPDKDESDENSSTDKPAESDKPDNKPDKDESDENSSTDKPTESDKPDNTPEDN
-412 KPEDK
+412 KPE
-417 QPEES
+417 ESSTTES
-422 SSTKSSSVI
+422 SSII

-441 TFDTGISGVAGER
+441 TFDTGISGVAGEK
-454 RQVLNGKTISEEV
+454 RQVLSGKKLSEEV
-467 SVDGSQP
+467 SVDGNQS
-474 RILRKDEYTIEKD
+474 RILRKDEYTIEQD

-504 ACTYEWDFAKDVIE
+504 ACTNEWNFAKDVIE
-518 HDTTIYAKWDKVAKS
+518 QDTTIYAKWDKVVKS

-542 EGNENASNI
+542 KGNENASNI

-564 KPAKKPAVKN
+564 KPAKKPSVKN

-589 AYKSWGK
+589 AYKAWGK
-596 PLTEDITLYAH
+596 TLTEDITLYAR

-633 TDVASLTKK
+633 TDAASLTKK

-705 FTTNAANNVLYKY
+705 FTTNASNNVLYKY

-797 KDSGTSKDSDQD
+797 KDSGSSKDADQD

-820 IQLGAAASGN
+820 IQLGAAASGK
-830 AGTTNT
+830 AGTTNK
-836 TENEANKNTSSKGT
+836 TENEDKNTSSQGT
-850 IALGASGV
+850 IALGASGA
-858 GTTIVTSVQPS
+858 GTAIVTSVQPS
-869 AAAQSVTQSSSSAT
+869 ASAQPVTQSPSAT
-883 VVQPSEGAQPITSQ
+883 VVQPSEGAEPISQ
-897 PSVVPQQSSTSQST
+897 SSAVTQQASTSQST
-911 AVRQNKSAASARQS
+911 AALQNKNTASARQS
-925 ASGSSTMTAKT
+925 SSGGSSAMTAKT
-936 TQKPNVTSASAPKG
+936 TQKPNITSASAPKG

>member
-35 EMTDEDLQVDDTSAH
+35 EMTEADMQVDDTSAH

-75 VLVIDDGKSIDSFPD
+75 VLVIDDGKPIDSFPD

-96 AGYKTEPGIW
+96 AGYKTEPDTW
-106 YTDQACLNKYNTDS
+106 YTDQECLNKYNTDS

-144 KGFHISADGTILYH
+144 KGFHISPDGAILYQ
-158 YDGEDKNVVI
+158 YDGGDKNVVI
-168 PQSVSTIAEGAF
+168 PQTVSTIAAGAF
-180 DQLGEVRAV
+180 DQLDEVRAV

-195 KTIEKNAFSG
+195 QTVEKNAFSG

-219 EASKAY
+219 EASRTY
-225 GKQLD
+225 GKQL
-230 AEYDQL
+230 AEEYEQL

-254 NLSDTPKEEAPE
+254 NLSDMPEDISKEDTSKENVSEEAPE
-266 STEGAGNT
+266 VKEGAGNT
-274 ESKPDESE
+274 ADKPESGLEASQPEESESESKPTESE
-282 PDGNKPAESDSN
+282 
-294 ESDSE
+294 SE
-299 SKSDGTEPESSSTG
+299 SKP
-313 SNSSGNE
+313 
-320 SDENSSENKST
+320 T
-331 ESNKADT
+331 ES
-338 ESDKT
+338 ES
-343 DNNSSEDKP
+343 
-352 TENDKPDNEPDKDKT
+352 
-367 GDNSPENDST
+367 
-377 ENSTESDKPNNEP
+377 ES
-390 DKDKTDDNSSTDKPA
+390 
-405 ESDKTDN
+405 
-412 KPEDK
+412 

-422 SSTKSSSVI
+422 SEPESSSVI

-441 TFDTGISGVAGER
+441 TFDTGISGVAGEK
-454 RQVLNGKTISEEV
+454 RQVQSGRTVSELV

-474 RILRKDEYTIEKD
+474 RILRKDDFTLTKEDEK
-487 DGKQETTYT
+487 KETTYT

-504 ACTYEWDFAKDVIE
+504 ACTKEWDFANEIIE
-518 HDTTIYAKWDKVAKS
+518 QDTTIYAKWEQSERA
-533 YHTVTYSTT
+533 YFTVTYSTT
-542 EGNENASNI
+542 EGNEKAANI
-551 PEKQKLYEGEKLE
+551 PEKQKLYEDEKLE
-564 KPAKKPAVKN
+564 KPSKKPSIKN
-574 KTFKGWYTSEEDTKS
+574 KTFKGWYTSKDDTKS
-589 AYKSWGK
+589 AFKAWGK
-596 PLTEDITLYAH
+596 PVTEDLTLYAH

-620 GGGFTGTYDGKTY
+620 GGGYTGTYDGKTY
-633 TDVASLTKK
+633 TDAASLTKK
-642 ITVGKGISSSDYPK
+642 IAVGKGISSSEYPK

-663 KYSNYSTDSNWYTDK
+663 RYSNYSTDSNWYTDK
-678 ECTNVYSETTLKGD
+678 ECTNVYSESTVKED

-718 SGSVADVTIPNTV
+718 SGSVAEVTIPNTV
-731 TVIGKDAFASV
+731 TIIAKDAFASM
-742 GSISTITLPDK
+742 GGISAITLPDK
-753 IEEVKENAFSGVN
+753 ISEVRENAFSGVK

-778 EQAKNTAK
+778 EQAKNKAK
-786 GLANQYTHLVY
+786 ELANQYTHLVY
-797 KDSGTSKDSDQD
+797 KDSGTSKDSE
-809 SSVVTKAEAGS
+809 SSVVTTAESGS
-820 IQLGAAASGN
+820 IKLGATVSGN
-830 AGTTNT
+830 AGTANKTGAVSGTNT
-836 TENEANKNTSSKGT
+836 PAKGT
-850 IALGASGV
+850 IALGASGT
-858 GTTIVTSVQPS
+858 GTAPATGGQSSAGTQPTVSPS
-869 AAAQSVTQSSSSAT
+869 AA
-883 VVQPSEGAQPITSQ
+883 VVQPTAGTPSASQ
-897 PSVVPQQSSTSQST
+897 PAAPSASASQPVTTSAPQAAAVTQNKTTPVQQSS
-911 AVRQNKSAASARQS
+911 
-925 ASGSSTMTAKT
+925 SGSSTVTKT
-936 TQKPNVTSASAPKG
+936 TTKKPNVTSASAPKG

>member
-35 EMTDEDLQVDDTSAH
+35 EMTEADMQVDDTSAH

-75 VLVIDDGKSIDSFPD
+75 VLVIDDGKPIDSFPD

-96 AGYKTEPGIW
+96 AGYKTEPDTW
-106 YTDQACLNKYNTDS
+106 YTDQECLNKYNTDS

-144 KGFHISADGTILYH
+144 KGFHISPDGAILYQ
-158 YDGEDKNVVI
+158 YDGGDKNVVI
-168 PQSVSTIAEGAF
+168 PQTVSTIAAGAF
-180 DQLGEVRAV
+180 DQLDEVRAV

-195 KTIEKNAFSG
+195 QTVEKNAFSG
-205 VRDGSIIYI
+205 VKDGSIIYI

-219 EASKAY
+219 EASKTY
-225 GKQLD
+225 GKQL
-230 AEYDQL
+230 AEEYEQL

-254 NLSDTPKEEAPE
+254 NLSDMPEDISKEDTSKENVSEEAPE
-266 STEGAGNT
+266 VKEGAGNT
-274 ESKPDESE
+274 ADKTESGLEASQPEESESESKPTESE
-282 PDGNKPAESDSN
+282 
-294 ESDSE
+294 SE
-299 SKSDGTEPESSSTG
+299 SKP
-313 SNSSGNE
+313 
-320 SDENSSENKST
+320 T
-331 ESNKADT
+331 ES
-338 ESDKT
+338 ES
-343 DNNSSEDKP
+343 
-352 TENDKPDNEPDKDKT
+352 
-367 GDNSPENDST
+367 
-377 ENSTESDKPNNEP
+377 ES
-390 DKDKTDDNSSTDKPA
+390 
-405 ESDKTDN
+405 
-412 KPEDK
+412 

-422 SSTKSSSVI
+422 SEPESSSVI

-441 TFDTGISGVAGER
+441 TFDTGISGVAGEK
-454 RQVLNGKTISEEV
+454 RQVQSGRTVSELV

-474 RILRKDEYTIEKD
+474 RILRKDDFTLTKEDEK
-487 DGKQETTYT
+487 KETTYT

-504 ACTYEWDFAKDVIE
+504 ACTKEWDFANEIIE
-518 HDTTIYAKWDKVAKS
+518 QDTTIYAKWEQSERA
-533 YHTVTYSTT
+533 YFTVTYSTT
-542 EGNENASNI
+542 DGNEKAVNI
-551 PEKQKLYEGEKLE
+551 PEKQKLYEDEKLE
-564 KPAKKPAVKN
+564 KPSKKPSMKN
-574 KTFKGWYTSEEDTKS
+574 KTFKGWYTSKDDTKS
-589 AYKSWGK
+589 AFKAWGK
-596 PLTEDITLYAH
+596 PVTEDLTLYAH

-620 GGGFTGTYDGKTY
+620 GGGYTGTYDGKTY
-633 TDVASLTKK
+633 TDAASLTKK
-642 ITVGKGISSSDYPK
+642 IAVGKGISSSEYPK

-678 ECTNVYSETTLKGD
+678 ECTNVYSESTVKED

-718 SGSVADVTIPNTV
+718 SGSVAEVTIPNSV
-731 TVIGKDAFASV
+731 TIIAKDAFASM
-742 GSISTITLPDK
+742 GSISAITLPDK
-753 IEEVKENAFSGVN
+753 ISEVRENAFSGVK

-778 EQAKNTAK
+778 EQAKNKAK
-786 GLANQYTHLVY
+786 ELANQYTHLVY
-797 KDSGTSKDSDQD
+797 KDIGTSKDSE
-809 SSVVTKAEAGS
+809 SSVVTTAESGS
-820 IQLGAAASGN
+820 IKLGATVSGN
-830 AGTTNT
+830 AGTANKTDTASNTNT
-836 TENEANKNTSSKGT
+836 PAKGT
-850 IALGASGV
+850 IALGASGT
-858 GTTIVTSVQPS
+858 GTTPAAGGQSSAGTQPTVSPS
-869 AAAQSVTQSSSSAT
+869 AA
-883 VVQPSEGAQPITSQ
+883 VVQPTAGTPSASQPAAPSASASQPVTTSQ
-897 PSVVPQQSSTSQST
+897 PASAPQSAAVTQNKTTPVRQSS
-911 AVRQNKSAASARQS
+911 
-925 ASGSSTMTAKT
+925 SGSSTVTKT
-936 TQKPNVTSASAPKG
+936 TTKKPNVTSASAPKG

>member
-35 EMTDEDLQVDDTSAH
+35 EMTEADMQVDDTSAH

-75 VLVIDDGKSIDSFPD
+75 VLVIDDGKPIDSFPD

-96 AGYKTEPGIW
+96 AGYKTEPDTW
-106 YTDQACLNKYNTDS
+106 YTDQECLNKYNTDS

-144 KGFHISADGTILYH
+144 KGFHISPDGAILYQ
-158 YDGEDKNVVI
+158 YDGGDKNVVI
-168 PQSVSTIAEGAF
+168 PQTVSTIAAGAF
-180 DQLGEVRAV
+180 DQLDEVRAV

-195 KTIEKNAFSG
+195 QTVEKNAFSG

-219 EASKAY
+219 EASRTY
-225 GKQLD
+225 GKQL
-230 AEYDQL
+230 AEEYEQL

-254 NLSDTPKEEAPE
+254 NLSDMPEDISKEDTSKENVSEEAPE
-266 STEGAGNT
+266 VKEGAGNT
-274 ESKPDESE
+274 ADKPESGLEASQPEESESESKPTESE
-282 PDGNKPAESDSN
+282 
-294 ESDSE
+294 SE
-299 SKSDGTEPESSSTG
+299 SKP
-313 SNSSGNE
+313 
-320 SDENSSENKST
+320 T
-331 ESNKADT
+331 ES
-338 ESDKT
+338 ES
-343 DNNSSEDKP
+343 
-352 TENDKPDNEPDKDKT
+352 
-367 GDNSPENDST
+367 
-377 ENSTESDKPNNEP
+377 ES
-390 DKDKTDDNSSTDKPA
+390 
-405 ESDKTDN
+405 
-412 KPEDK
+412 

-422 SSTKSSSVI
+422 SEPESSSVI

-441 TFDTGISGVAGER
+441 TFDTGISGVAGEK
-454 RQVLNGKTISEEV
+454 RQVQSGRTVSELV

-474 RILRKDEYTIEKD
+474 RILRKDDFTLTKEDEK
-487 DGKQETTYT
+487 KETTYT

-504 ACTYEWDFAKDVIE
+504 ACTKEWDFANEIIE
-518 HDTTIYAKWDKVAKS
+518 QDTTIYAKWEQSERA
-533 YHTVTYSTT
+533 YFTVTYSTT
-542 EGNENASNI
+542 EGNEKAANI
-551 PEKQKLYEGEKLE
+551 PEKQKLYEDEKLE
-564 KPAKKPAVKN
+564 KPSKKPSMKN
-574 KTFKGWYTSEEDTKS
+574 KTFKGWYTSKDDTKS
-589 AYKSWGK
+589 AFKAWGK
-596 PLTEDITLYAH
+596 PVTEDLTLYAH

-620 GGGFTGTYDGKTY
+620 GGGYTGTYDGKTY
-633 TDVASLTKK
+633 TDAASLTKK
-642 ITVGKGISSSDYPK
+642 IPVGKGISSSEYPK

-678 ECTNVYSETTLKGD
+678 ECTNVYSESTVKED

-718 SGSVADVTIPNTV
+718 SGSVAEVTIPNTV
-731 TVIGKDAFASV
+731 TIIAKDAFASM

-753 IEEVKENAFSGVN
+753 ISEVRDNAFSGVK

-778 EQAKNTAK
+778 EQAKNKAK
-786 GLANQYTHLVY
+786 ELANQYTHLVY
-797 KDSGTSKDSDQD
+797 KDIGTSKDSE
-809 SSVVTKAEAGS
+809 SSVVTTAESGS
-820 IQLGAAASGN
+820 IKLGATVSGN
-830 AGTTNT
+830 AGTANKTDTASNTNT
-836 TENEANKNTSSKGT
+836 PAKGT
-850 IALGASGV
+850 IALGASGT
-858 GTTIVTSVQPS
+858 GTTPAAGGQSSAGTQPTVSPS
-869 AAAQSVTQSSSSAT
+869 AA
-883 VVQPSEGAQPITSQ
+883 VVQPTAGTPSASQPAAPSASASQPVTTSQ
-897 PSVVPQQSSTSQST
+897 PASAPQSAAVTQNKTTPVRQSS
-911 AVRQNKSAASARQS
+911 
-925 ASGSSTMTAKT
+925 SGSSTVTKT
-936 TQKPNVTSASAPKG
+936 TTKKPNVTSASAPKG

>member
-35 EMTDEDLQVDDTSAH
+35 EMTEADMQVDDTSAH

-75 VLVIDDGKSIDSFPD
+75 VLVIDDGKPIDSFPD

-96 AGYKTEPGIW
+96 AGYKTEPDTW
-106 YTDQACLNKYNTDS
+106 YTDQECLNKYNTDS

-144 KGFHISADGTILYH
+144 KGFHISPDGAILYQ
-158 YDGEDKNVVI
+158 YDGGDKNVVI
-168 PQSVSTIAEGAF
+168 PQTVSTIAAGAF
-180 DQLGEVRAV
+180 DQLDEVRAV

-195 KTIEKNAFSG
+195 QTVEKNAFSG

-219 EASKAY
+219 EASRTY
-225 GKQLD
+225 GKQL
-230 AEYDQL
+230 AEEYEQL

-254 NLSDTPKEEAPE
+254 NLSDMPEDISKEDTSKENVSEEAPE
-266 STEGAGNT
+266 VKEGAGNT
-274 ESKPDESE
+274 ADKPESGLEASQPEESESESKPTESE
-282 PDGNKPAESDSN
+282 
-294 ESDSE
+294 SE
-299 SKSDGTEPESSSTG
+299 SKP
-313 SNSSGNE
+313 
-320 SDENSSENKST
+320 T
-331 ESNKADT
+331 ES
-338 ESDKT
+338 ES
-343 DNNSSEDKP
+343 
-352 TENDKPDNEPDKDKT
+352 
-367 GDNSPENDST
+367 
-377 ENSTESDKPNNEP
+377 ES
-390 DKDKTDDNSSTDKPA
+390 
-405 ESDKTDN
+405 
-412 KPEDK
+412 

-422 SSTKSSSVI
+422 SEPESSSVI

-441 TFDTGISGVAGER
+441 TFDTGISGVAGEK
-454 RQVLNGKTISEEV
+454 RQVQSGRTVSELV

-474 RILRKDEYTIEKD
+474 RILRKDDFTLTKEDEK
-487 DGKQETTYT
+487 KETTYT

-504 ACTYEWDFAKDVIE
+504 ACTKEWDFANEIIE
-518 HDTTIYAKWDKVAKS
+518 QDTTIYAKWEQSERA
-533 YHTVTYSTT
+533 YFTVTYSTT
-542 EGNENASNI
+542 EGNEKAANI
-551 PEKQKLYEGEKLE
+551 PEKQKLYEDEKLE
-564 KPAKKPAVKN
+564 KPSKKPSIKN
-574 KTFKGWYTSEEDTKS
+574 KTFKGWYTSKDDTKS
-589 AYKSWGK
+589 AFKAWGK
-596 PLTEDITLYAH
+596 PVTEDLTLYAH

-620 GGGFTGTYDGKTY
+620 GGGYTGTYDGKTY
-633 TDVASLTKK
+633 TDAASLTKK
-642 ITVGKGISSSDYPK
+642 IPVGKGISSSEYPK

-678 ECTNVYSETTLKGD
+678 ECTNVYSESTVKED

-718 SGSVADVTIPNTV
+718 SGSVAEVTIPNTV
-731 TVIGKDAFASV
+731 TIIAKDAFASM
-742 GSISTITLPDK
+742 GGISAITLPDK
-753 IEEVKENAFSGVN
+753 ISEVRENAFSGVK

-778 EQAKNTAK
+778 EQAKNKAK
-786 GLANQYTHLVY
+786 ELANQYTHLVY
-797 KDSGTSKDSDQD
+797 KDSGTSKDSE
-809 SSVVTKAEAGS
+809 SSVVTTAESGS
-820 IQLGAAASGN
+820 IKLGATVSGN
-830 AGTTNT
+830 AGTANKTGAASGTNT
-836 TENEANKNTSSKGT
+836 PAKGT
-850 IALGASGV
+850 IALGASGT
-858 GTTIVTSVQPS
+858 GTAPATGGQSSAGTQPTVSPS
-869 AAAQSVTQSSSSAT
+869 AA
-883 VVQPSEGAQPITSQ
+883 VVQPTAGTPSASQ
-897 PSVVPQQSSTSQST
+897 PAAPSASASQPVTTSAPQAAAVTQNKTTPVQQSS
-911 AVRQNKSAASARQS
+911 
-925 ASGSSTMTAKT
+925 SGSSTVTKT
-936 TQKPNVTSASAPKG
+936 TTKKPNVTSASAPKG

>member
-35 EMTDEDLQVDDTSAH
+35 EMTEADMQVDDTSAH

-75 VLVIDDGKSIDSFPD
+75 VLVIDDGKPIDSFPD

-96 AGYKTEPGIW
+96 AGYKTEPDTW
-106 YTDQACLNKYNTDS
+106 YTDQECLNKYNTDS

-144 KGFHISADGTILYH
+144 KGFHISPDGAILYQ
-158 YDGEDKNVVI
+158 YDGGDKNVVI
-168 PQSVSTIAEGAF
+168 PQTVSTIAAGAF
-180 DQLGEVRAV
+180 DQLDEVRAV

-195 KTIEKNAFSG
+195 QTVEKNAFSG

-219 EASKAY
+219 EASRTY
-225 GKQLD
+225 GKQL
-230 AEYDQL
+230 AEEYEQL

-254 NLSDTPKEEAPE
+254 NLSDMPKEDISKEDTSKENVSEEAPE
-266 STEGAGNT
+266 VKEGAGNT
-274 ESKPDESE
+274 ADKPESGLEASQPEESESESKPTESE
-282 PDGNKPAESDSN
+282 
-294 ESDSE
+294 SE
-299 SKSDGTEPESSSTG
+299 SKP
-313 SNSSGNE
+313 
-320 SDENSSENKST
+320 T
-331 ESNKADT
+331 ES
-338 ESDKT
+338 ES
-343 DNNSSEDKP
+343 
-352 TENDKPDNEPDKDKT
+352 
-367 GDNSPENDST
+367 
-377 ENSTESDKPNNEP
+377 ES
-390 DKDKTDDNSSTDKPA
+390 
-405 ESDKTDN
+405 
-412 KPEDK
+412 

-422 SSTKSSSVI
+422 SEPESSSVI

-441 TFDTGISGVAGER
+441 TFDTGISGVAGEK
-454 RQVLNGKTISEEV
+454 RQVQSGRTVSELV

-474 RILRKDEYTIEKD
+474 RILRKDDFTLTKEDEK
-487 DGKQETTYT
+487 KETTYT

-504 ACTYEWDFAKDVIE
+504 ACTKEWDFANEIIE
-518 HDTTIYAKWDKVAKS
+518 QDTTIYAKWEQSERA
-533 YHTVTYSTT
+533 YFTVTYSTT
-542 EGNENASNI
+542 EGNEKAANI
-551 PEKQKLYEGEKLE
+551 PEKQKLYEDEKLE
-564 KPAKKPAVKN
+564 KPSKKPSIKN
-574 KTFKGWYTSEEDTKS
+574 KTFKGWYTSKDDTKS
-589 AYKSWGK
+589 AFKAWGK
-596 PLTEDITLYAH
+596 PVTEDLTLYAH

-620 GGGFTGTYDGKTY
+620 GGGYTGTYDGKTY
-633 TDVASLTKK
+633 TDAASLTKK
-642 ITVGKGISSSDYPK
+642 IPVGKGISSSEYPK

-678 ECTNVYSETTLKGD
+678 ECTNVYSESTVKED

-718 SGSVADVTIPNTV
+718 SGSVAEVTIPNTV
-731 TVIGKDAFASV
+731 TIIAKDAFASM

-753 IEEVKENAFSGVN
+753 ISEVRDNAFSGVK

-778 EQAKNTAK
+778 EQAKNKAK
-786 GLANQYTHLVY
+786 ELANQYTHLVY
-797 KDSGTSKDSDQD
+797 KDIGTSKDSE
-809 SSVVTKAEAGS
+809 SSVVTTAESGS
-820 IQLGAAASGN
+820 IKLGATVSGN
-830 AGTTNT
+830 AGTANKTDTASNTNT
-836 TENEANKNTSSKGT
+836 PAKGT
-850 IALGASGV
+850 IALGASGT
-858 GTTIVTSVQPS
+858 GTTPAAGGQSSAGTQPTVSPS
-869 AAAQSVTQSSSSAT
+869 AA
-883 VVQPSEGAQPITSQ
+883 VVQPTAGTPSASQPAAPSASASQPVTTSQ
-897 PSVVPQQSSTSQST
+897 PASAPQSAAVTQNKTTPVRQSS
-911 AVRQNKSAASARQS
+911 
-925 ASGSSTMTAKT
+925 SGSSTVTKT
-936 TQKPNVTSASAPKG
+936 TTKKPNVTSASAPKG

>member
-35 EMTDEDLQVDDTSAH
+35 EMTEADMQVDDTSAH

-75 VLVIDDGKSIDSFPD
+75 VLVIDDGKPIDSFPD

-96 AGYKTEPGIW
+96 AGYKTEPDTW
-106 YTDQACLNKYNTDS
+106 YTDQECLNKYNTDS

-144 KGFHISADGTILYH
+144 KGFHISPDGAILYQ
-158 YDGEDKNVVI
+158 YDGGDKNVVI
-168 PQSVSTIAEGAF
+168 PQTVSTIAAGAF
-180 DQLGEVRAV
+180 DQLDEVRAV

-195 KTIEKNAFSG
+195 QTVEKNAFSG
-205 VRDGSIIYI
+205 VKDGSIIYI

-219 EASKAY
+219 EASKTY
-225 GKQLD
+225 GKQL
-230 AEYDQL
+230 AEEYEQL

-254 NLSDTPKEEAPE
+254 NLSDMPEDISKEDTSKENVSEEAPE
-266 STEGAGNT
+266 VKEGAGNT
-274 ESKPDESE
+274 ADKTESGLEASQPEESESESKPTESE
-282 PDGNKPAESDSN
+282 
-294 ESDSE
+294 SE
-299 SKSDGTEPESSSTG
+299 SKP
-313 SNSSGNE
+313 
-320 SDENSSENKST
+320 T
-331 ESNKADT
+331 ES
-338 ESDKT
+338 ES
-343 DNNSSEDKP
+343 
-352 TENDKPDNEPDKDKT
+352 
-367 GDNSPENDST
+367 
-377 ENSTESDKPNNEP
+377 ES
-390 DKDKTDDNSSTDKPA
+390 
-405 ESDKTDN
+405 
-412 KPEDK
+412 

-422 SSTKSSSVI
+422 SEPESSSVI

-441 TFDTGISGVAGER
+441 TFDTGISGVAGEK
-454 RQVLNGKTISEEV
+454 RQVQSGRTVSELV

-474 RILRKDEYTIEKD
+474 RILRKDDFTLTKEDEK
-487 DGKQETTYT
+487 KETTYT

-504 ACTYEWDFAKDVIE
+504 ACTKEWDFANEIIE
-518 HDTTIYAKWDKVAKS
+518 QDTTIYAKWEQSERA
-533 YHTVTYSTT
+533 YFTVTYSTT
-542 EGNENASNI
+542 EGNEKAANI
-551 PEKQKLYEGEKLE
+551 PEKQKLYEDEKLE
-564 KPAKKPAVKN
+564 KPSKKPSIKN
-574 KTFKGWYTSEEDTKS
+574 KTFKGWYTSKDDTKS
-589 AYKSWGK
+589 AFKAWGK
-596 PLTEDITLYAH
+596 PVTEDLTLYAH

-620 GGGFTGTYDGKTY
+620 GGGYTGTYDGKTY
-633 TDVASLTKK
+633 TDAASLTKK
-642 ITVGKGISSSDYPK
+642 IAVGKGISSSEYPK

-678 ECTNVYSETTLKGD
+678 ECTNVYSESTVKED

-718 SGSVADVTIPNTV
+718 SGSVAEVTIPNTV
-731 TVIGKDAFASV
+731 TIIAKDAFASM
-742 GSISTITLPDK
+742 GSISAITLPDK
-753 IEEVKENAFSGVN
+753 ISEVRENAFSGVK

-778 EQAKNTAK
+778 EQAKNKAK
-786 GLANQYTHLVY
+786 ELANQYTHLVY
-797 KDSGTSKDSDQD
+797 KDIGTSKDSE
-809 SSVVTKAEAGS
+809 SSVVTTAESGS
-820 IQLGAAASGN
+820 IKLGATVSGN
-830 AGTTNT
+830 AGTANKTGAASGTNT
-836 TENEANKNTSSKGT
+836 PAKGT
-850 IALGASGV
+850 IALGASGT
-858 GTTIVTSVQPS
+858 GTTPAAGGQPS
-869 AAAQSVTQSSSSAT
+869 AGTQPTVSPSAA
-883 VVQPSEGAQPITSQ
+883 VVQPTAGTPSASQPTAPSASASQPVTTSQ
-897 PSVVPQQSSTSQST
+897 PASAPQSAAVTQNKTTPVRQSS
-911 AVRQNKSAASARQS
+911 
-925 ASGSSTMTAKT
+925 SGSSTVTKT
-936 TQKPNVTSASAPKG
+936 TTKKPNVTSASAPKG

>member
-35 EMTDEDLQVDDTSAH
+35 EMTEADMQVDDTSAH

-75 VLVIDDGKSIDSFPD
+75 VLVIDDGKPIDSFPD

-96 AGYKTEPGIW
+96 AGYKTEPDTW
-106 YTDQACLNKYNTDS
+106 YTDQECLNKYNTDS

-144 KGFHISADGTILYH
+144 KGFHISPDGAILYQ
-158 YDGEDKNVVI
+158 YDGGDKNVVI
-168 PQSVSTIAEGAF
+168 PQTVSIIAAGAF
-180 DQLGEVRAV
+180 DQLDEVRAV

-195 KTIEKNAFSG
+195 QTVEKNAFSG

-219 EASKAY
+219 EASKTY
-225 GKQLD
+225 GKQL
-230 AEYDQL
+230 AEEYEQL

-254 NLSDTPKEEAPE
+254 NLIDMPKEDILKEDTSKENVPEEAPE
-266 STEGAGNT
+266 VKEGAGNT
-274 ESKPDESE
+274 ADKPESGLEASQPEESESESKPTESE
-282 PDGNKPAESDSN
+282 
-294 ESDSE
+294 SE
-299 SKSDGTEPESSSTG
+299 SKP
-313 SNSSGNE
+313 
-320 SDENSSENKST
+320 T
-331 ESNKADT
+331 ES
-338 ESDKT
+338 ES
-343 DNNSSEDKP
+343 
-352 TENDKPDNEPDKDKT
+352 
-367 GDNSPENDST
+367 
-377 ENSTESDKPNNEP
+377 ES
-390 DKDKTDDNSSTDKPA
+390 
-405 ESDKTDN
+405 
-412 KPEDK
+412 

-422 SSTKSSSVI
+422 SEPESSSVI

-441 TFDTGISGVAGER
+441 TFDTGISGVAGEK
-454 RQVLNGKTISEEV
+454 RQVQSGRTVSELV

-474 RILRKDEYTIEKD
+474 RILRKDDFTLTKEDEK
-487 DGKQETTYT
+487 KETTYT

-504 ACTYEWDFAKDVIE
+504 ACTKEWDFANEIIE
-518 HDTTIYAKWDKVAKS
+518 QDTTIYAKWEQSERA
-533 YHTVTYSTT
+533 YFTVTYSTT
-542 EGNENASNI
+542 EGNEKAANI
-551 PEKQKLYEGEKLE
+551 PEKRKLYEDEKFE
-564 KPAKKPAVKN
+564 KPSKKPSMKN
-574 KTFKGWYTSEEDTKS
+574 KTFKGWYTSKDDTKS
-589 AYKSWGK
+589 AFKAWGK
-596 PLTEDITLYAH
+596 PVTEDLTLYAH

-620 GGGFTGTYDGKTY
+620 GGGYTGTYDGKTY
-633 TDVASLTKK
+633 TDAASLTKK
-642 ITVGKGISSSDYPK
+642 IAVGKGISSSEYPK

-678 ECTNVYSETTLKGD
+678 ECTNVYSESTVKED

-718 SGSVADVTIPNTV
+718 SGSVAEVTIPNSV
-731 TVIGKDAFASV
+731 TIIAKDAFASM
-742 GSISTITLPDK
+742 GSISAITLPDK
-753 IEEVKENAFSGVN
+753 ISEVRENAFSGVK

-778 EQAKNTAK
+778 EQAKNKAK
-786 GLANQYTHLVY
+786 ELANQYTHLVY
-797 KDSGTSKDSDQD
+797 KDSGTSKDSE
-809 SSVVTKAEAGS
+809 SSVVTTAESGS
-820 IQLGAAASGN
+820 IKLGATVSGN
-830 AGTTNT
+830 AGTANKTDTASNTNT
-836 TENEANKNTSSKGT
+836 PAKGT
-850 IALGASGV
+850 IALGASGT
-858 GTTIVTSVQPS
+858 GTTPAAGGQPS
-869 AAAQSVTQSSSSAT
+869 AGTQPTVSPSAA
-883 VVQPSEGAQPITSQ
+883 VVQPTAGTPSASQPAAPSASASQPVTTSQ
-897 PSVVPQQSSTSQST
+897 PASAPQSAAVTQNKTTPVRQSS
-911 AVRQNKSAASARQS
+911 
-925 ASGSSTMTAKT
+925 SGSSTVTKT
-936 TQKPNVTSASAPKG
+936 TTKKPNVTSASAPKG

>member
-35 EMTDEDLQVDDTSAH
+35 EMTEADMQVDDTSAH

-75 VLVIDDGKSIDSFPD
+75 VLVIDDGKPIDSFPD

-96 AGYKTEPGIW
+96 AGYKTEPDTW
-106 YTDQACLNKYNTDS
+106 YTDQECLNKYNTDS

-144 KGFHISADGTILYH
+144 KGFHISPDGAILYQ
-158 YDGEDKNVVI
+158 YDGGDKNVVI
-168 PQSVSTIAEGAF
+168 PQTVSTIAAGAF
-180 DQLGEVRAV
+180 DQLDEVRAV

-195 KTIEKNAFSG
+195 QTVEKNAFSG

-219 EASKAY
+219 EASKTY
-225 GKQLD
+225 GKQL
-230 AEYDQL
+230 AEEYEQL

-254 NLSDTPKEEAPE
+254 NLSDMPEDISKEDTSKENVSEEAPE
-266 STEGAGNT
+266 VKEGAGNT
-274 ESKPDESE
+274 ADKTESGLEASQPEESESESKPTESE
-282 PDGNKPAESDSN
+282 
-294 ESDSE
+294 SE
-299 SKSDGTEPESSSTG
+299 SKP
-313 SNSSGNE
+313 
-320 SDENSSENKST
+320 T
-331 ESNKADT
+331 ES
-338 ESDKT
+338 ES
-343 DNNSSEDKP
+343 
-352 TENDKPDNEPDKDKT
+352 
-367 GDNSPENDST
+367 
-377 ENSTESDKPNNEP
+377 ES
-390 DKDKTDDNSSTDKPA
+390 
-405 ESDKTDN
+405 
-412 KPEDK
+412 

-422 SSTKSSSVI
+422 SEPESSSVI

-441 TFDTGISGVAGER
+441 TFDTGISGVAGEK
-454 RQVLNGKTISEEV
+454 RQVQSGRTVSELV

-474 RILRKDEYTIEKD
+474 RILRKDDFTLTKEDEK
-487 DGKQETTYT
+487 KETTYT

-504 ACTYEWDFAKDVIE
+504 ACTKEWDFANEIIE
-518 HDTTIYAKWDKVAKS
+518 QDTTIYAKWEQSERA
-533 YHTVTYSTT
+533 YFTVTYSTT
-542 EGNENASNI
+542 NGNEKAVNI
-551 PEKQKLYEGEKLE
+551 PEKQKLYEDEKLE
-564 KPAKKPAVKN
+564 KPSKKPSMKN
-574 KTFKGWYTSEEDTKS
+574 KTFKGWYSSKDDTKS
-589 AYKSWGK
+589 AFKAWGK
-596 PLTEDITLYAH
+596 PVTEDLTLYAH

-620 GGGFTGTYDGKTY
+620 GGGYTGTYDRKTY
-633 TDVASLTKK
+633 TDAASLTKK
-642 ITVGKGISSSDYPK
+642 IPVGKGISSSEYPK

-678 ECTNVYSETTLKGD
+678 ECTNVYSESTVKED

-718 SGSVADVTIPNTV
+718 SGSVAEVTIPNTV
-731 TVIGKDAFASV
+731 TIIAKDAFASM
-742 GSISTITLPDK
+742 GSISAITLPDK
-753 IEEVKENAFSGVN
+753 ISEVRENAFSGVK

-778 EQAKNTAK
+778 EQAKNKAK
-786 GLANQYTHLVY
+786 ELANQYTHLVY
-797 KDSGTSKDSDQD
+797 KDSGTSKDSE
-809 SSVVTKAEAGS
+809 SSVVTTAESGS
-820 IQLGAAASGN
+820 IKLGATVSGN
-830 AGTTNT
+830 AGTANKTGAASGTNT
-836 TENEANKNTSSKGT
+836 PAKGT
-850 IALGASGV
+850 IALGASGT
-858 GTTIVTSVQPS
+858 GTAPATGGQSSAGTQPTVSPS
-869 AAAQSVTQSSSSAT
+869 AA
-883 VVQPSEGAQPITSQ
+883 VVQPTAGTPSASQPAAPSASASQPVTTSQ
-897 PSVVPQQSSTSQST
+897 SASAPQAAAVTQNKTTPVQQSS
-911 AVRQNKSAASARQS
+911 
-925 ASGSSTMTAKT
+925 SGSSTVTKT
-936 TQKPNVTSASAPKG
+936 TTKKPNVTSASAPKG